1 MTQLFLGIYDYFQKH
16 RTAFWISFVIIVGL
30 LSFAASRIKVEEDIS
45 RFFPDDERVKKI
57 DYVLKNSSFSERLTV
72 MISFRDS
79 TAERYPD
86 SLVQAAESLIT
97 KLHATISPYVHSI
110 SSTVD
115 DSNVLTLFKSV
126 IDNLPVFLT
135 AEDYNLIDSLI
146 QPSVADQVLQSN
158 YRQLISPAGLVTKNI
173 IVNDPLGFSFV
184 VLKKL
189 QELQLDKN
197 FELYDNYIL
206 TRDHRHLLFFIHP
219 KYPSSDTGH
228 NLELIDELDRVFA
241 DHGISKTTASYF
253 GGVAV
258 AVGNAKQLQRDSV
271 LTISLTVLLLAG
283 ILVGYFRKKR
293 APFFI
298 LIPVVFGG
306 LFALAFTY
314 LMQGSI
320 SIIAIAAG
328 SIILGIAV
336 NYSLHFFVHA
346 EHTKSARDT
355 IQDLAHPMTVGSATT
370 VLAFLSLQF
379 VNASVL
385 QDLGLFAALS
395 LVGAALCTLIFLPQV
410 VSSFTTPKQTEN
422 RLAKLKLPRLLGSGL
437 AFAIILILTPF
448 FFHYAQQVEFDDNIA
463 NLNFMK
469 PELRAAQRQLEDI
482 NQATLASSYIVAQ
495 NISFQKALE
504 QTERTTPLLHELQ
517 SAGAIQ
523 KFSSISSFIVSDSL
537 QNLRLT
543 VWNNYWN
550 SERVQN
556 TIDLVSTQGKKL
568 NYSDRVFENFKLLLT
583 KQYSTIDSSIV
594 NRFRTAFFDDFIIEK
609 DGLTTIV
616 TVANVNPSSRDQT
629 YESLQRQGVQ
639 IFDRQMIT
647 NLFVEYVHADFNFI
661 VAFTSGLVFIALLIV
676 YGRIELTLIT
686 FLPMLITWIWIL
698 GIMALVGIKFNI
710 VNIMIS
716 TFIFGLG
723 DDYSIFTMDCLQQQ
737 YKTGKQNLASVRVS
751 IFLSAVTTIV
761 GLGVL
766 IFAQHPALWSIAA
779 ISIIGIVCVFVMSQT
794 VEPFLFRWLITNR
807 TERKLPPMT
816 FFGLVKTIFTYGFF
830 VSGSILL
837 TLIGVVLKPIPLR
850 ASRFVFHSLLR
861 FFTWTLIAL
870 TPKLKR
876 TILDRDL
883 FQRPSVIISNHSSFL
898 DILLTIGLHPKIIL
912 LTNKWV
918 WNSPV
923 FGGVVRLAD
932 YYPVTEGAE
941 ESITRL
947 ANRINEGYSI
957 VVFPEGTRS
966 ADSTIGRFHKG
977 AFFIAESLDIPVQ
990 PLLIHGACD
999 AIPKNTMYVNNGEL
1013 TLRFLPAISGAD
1025 KNYGSTYTE
1034 RAKLIGK
1041 YFKAEFSRLATQE
1054 RTPRYFRHKLIANYL
1069 YKGPVVEWY
1078 TRIKLRVE
1086 NYYEPF
1092 HTLIPFDSRVLD
1104 LGCGYGYLPYMLH
1117 FLSSDRKITG
1127 VDYDEEK
1134 IQTASNNYSK
1144 SDRLIFFC
1152 ADITSFPME
1161 TYDVIVIA
1169 DVLHYLQPAVQDK
1182 LIARCVQALDAG
1194 GKLIIREGNADLQ
1207 QRHAGTRITE
1217 LFSVKILKFNK
1228 SVNKLHFLSGDRLTR
1243 LVSELNCSVRTLDE
1257 TKFTS
1262 NVIFVVEKKT

>member
-16 RTAFWISFVIIVGL
+16 RTTFWISFVILVAL
-30 LSFAASRIKVEEDIS
+30 LSFAGSRIKVEEDIS
-45 RFFPDDERVKKI
+45 RFFPNDERIKKI

-72 MISFRDS
+72 MVSLRDS
-79 TAERYPD
+79 TAQPYPD
-86 SLVQAAESLIT
+86 SLVQFAESLRT
-97 KLHATISPYVHSI
+97 KLAATVSPYVHSI

-115 DSNVLTLFKSV
+115 DSNVLSLFNSV
-126 IDNLPVFLT
+126 TENLPVFLT
-135 AEDYNLIDSLI
+135 TEDYKLIDSLI
-146 QPSVADQVLQSN
+146 QPSAVEKVLQSN
-158 YRQLISPAGLVTKNI
+158 YRQLISPAGLLTKNI

-184 VLKKL
+184 VLRKL

-219 KYPSSDTGH
+219 KYPSSDTRR
-228 NLELIDELDRVFA
+228 NLELIDELDRVFR
-241 DHGISKTTASYF
+241 DHGTSKITASYF

-258 AVGNAKQLQRDSV
+258 AVGNARQLQRDSV
-271 LTISLTVLLLAG
+271 LTISLTVLFLAG

-293 APFFI
+293 APFLI
-298 LIPVVFGG
+298 LIPVVFGA

-314 LMQGSI
+314 VIQGSI

-336 NYSLHFFVHA
+336 NYSLHFLVHA
-346 EHTKSARDT
+346 EHTRSARDT
-355 IQDLAHPMTVGSATT
+355 IKDLVHPMTVGSATT

-410 VSSFTTPKQTEN
+410 VSSFTTLKQTEK
-422 RLAKLKLPRLLGSGL
+422 RFGKLNVPRLLGSGP
-437 AFAIILILTPF
+437 AFAIILFLTPF
-448 FFHYAQQVEFDDNIA
+448 FFYYAQQVEFDDNIA

-469 PELRAAQRQLEDI
+469 AELRTAQQKLERI

-495 NISFQKALE
+495 NKSFQKALE
-504 QTERTTPLLHELQ
+504 QNEMTGPLLDDLK
-517 SAGAIQ
+517 STGAIQ
-523 KFSSISSFIVSDSL
+523 KYSSISSLIVSDSL
-537 QNLRLT
+537 QKLRLT
-543 VWNNYWN
+543 TWNTYWN
-550 SERVQN
+550 SARVQN
-556 TIDLVSTQGKKL
+556 TIDLVSAHGKKL
-568 NYSDRVFENFKLLLT
+568 NYSDRVFKNFKSLLT
-583 KQYSTIDSSIV
+583 KPYSTIDSSVI
-594 NRFRTAFFDDFIIEK
+594 NRFRGAFFDDFIIEK

-616 TVANVNPSSRDQT
+616 TVANVNPARRDQT
-629 YESLQRQGVQ
+629 YEALQRQGIQ

-647 NLFVEYVHADFNFI
+647 NLFVEYVHEDFNFI

-698 GIMALVGIKFNI
+698 GIMALVGIEFNI
-710 VNIMIS
+710 VNVMIS

-723 DDYSIFTMDCLQQQ
+723 DDYSIFTMDGLQQQ
-737 YKTGKQNLASVRVS
+737 YKTGKENLASLRVS
-751 IFLSAVTTIV
+751 IFLSALTTIV

-766 IFAQHPALWSIAA
+766 IFAQHPALQSIAA

-816 FFGLVKTIFTYGFF
+816 FFGLAKTIFTYGFF
-830 VSGSILL
+830 ASGSILL
-837 TLIGVVLKPIPLR
+837 TLVGVVLKLVPSR
-850 ASRFVFHSLLR
+850 GSRFLFHSLLK

-870 TPKLKR
+870 TPRLKR

-947 ANRINEGYSI
+947 ANRVKEGYSI

-966 ADSTIGRFHKG
+966 ADGTIGRFHKG
-977 AFFIAESLDIPVQ
+977 AFFIAESLNIPVQ
-990 PLLIHGACD
+990 PLLIHGAVE

-1013 TLRFLPAISGAD
+1013 MLKFLPGISNAD
-1025 KNYGSTYTE
+1025 KNYGLTYTE
-1034 RAKLIGK
+1034 RTKSISK
-1041 YFKAEFSRLATQE
+1041 YFKTEFARLATKE
-1054 RTPRYFRHKLIANYL
+1054 RSPRYFRHKLLANYL
-1069 YKGPVVEWY
+1069 YKGPVLEWY
-1078 TRIKLRVE
+1078 TRIKLRLE

-1092 HTLIPFDSRVLD
+1092 HKLIPLNSTVLD
-1104 LGCGYGYLPYMLH
+1104 LGCGYGHLPYMLH
-1117 FLSSDRKITG
+1117 FLSPDRRITG

-1144 SDRLIFFC
+1144 SENLNFVC
-1152 ADITSFPME
+1152 ADVTSFPMQ

-1169 DVLHYLQPAVQDK
+1169 DVLHYLQPAAQDK
-1182 LIARCVQALDAG
+1182 VIARCVQALNIG

-1207 QRHAGTRITE
+1207 ERHAGTRITE

-1228 SVNKLHFLSGDRLTR
+1228 SVNKLHFLSGERLAK
-1243 LVSELNCSVRTLDE
+1243 LVSTLECSVRILDE

-1262 NVIFVVEKKT
+1262 NVIFVVEKQD